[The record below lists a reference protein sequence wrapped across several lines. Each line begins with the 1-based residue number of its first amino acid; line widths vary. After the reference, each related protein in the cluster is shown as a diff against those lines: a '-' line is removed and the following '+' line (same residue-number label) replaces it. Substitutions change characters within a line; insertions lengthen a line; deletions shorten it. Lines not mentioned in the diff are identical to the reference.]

1 MLGKV
6 INRQNQNLNNF
17 ANTGSTELSKLGYYF
32 QKLGIDIDSSIG
44 KRLLGASEAM
54 ASF

>member
-32 QKLGIDIDSSIG
+32 QKLGIDINSG
-44 KRLLGASEAM
+44 LGQKLT
-54 ASF
+54 